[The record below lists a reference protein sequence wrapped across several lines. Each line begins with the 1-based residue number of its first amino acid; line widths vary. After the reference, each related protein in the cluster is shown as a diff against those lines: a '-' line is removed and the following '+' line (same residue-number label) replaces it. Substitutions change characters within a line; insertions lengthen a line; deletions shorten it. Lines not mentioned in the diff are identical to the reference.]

1 MARESCHRVTD
12 SNARAVVDTQ
22 SRWERLDQSHPTVIG
37 LPLQCN
43 DSVCSVTD
51 RLSLLSHR
59 QTWRL
64 TQAPSHGVCLL
75 SHRQTWRLTQAP
87 SHGVPGASE
96 TITLRVAV
104 QGSSA
109 ALSGALSL
117 IECLTS
123 LPCWLT

>member
-64 TQAPSHGVCLL
+64 TQAPSHGVRSLRDNHSQSRSSRILC
-75 SHRQTWRLTQAP
+75 RTERRTQP
-87 SHGVPGASE
+87 N
-96 TITLRVAV
+96 
-104 QGSSA
+104 
-109 ALSGALSL
+109 
-117 IECLTS
+117 
-123 LPCWLT
+123 

>member
-51 RLSLLSHR
+51 RLSQTDLEAHSGSESRSLSAQSQTDLEAHSGSESRSAEPPR
-59 QTWRL
+59 Q
-64 TQAPSHGVCLL
+64 SL
-75 SHRQTWRLTQAP
+75 SESQFKDP
-87 SHGVPGASE
+87 
-96 TITLRVAV
+96 
-104 QGSSA
+104 
-109 ALSGALSL
+109 
-117 IECLTS
+117 
-123 LPCWLT
+123 LPH

>member
-87 SHGVPGASE
+87 SHGVRS
-96 TITLRVAV
+96 LRDNHS
-104 QGSSA
+104 QSRSSRI
-109 ALSGALSL
+109 LCRT
-117 IECLTS
+117 ERRTQ
-123 LPCWLT
+123 PN